1 VRVVVVGAT
10 GNVGLSLV
18 LELAKD
24 PAVDEVIGVAR
35 RPPDLALP
43 TVRWHAADISLS
55 PLDVVAGADV
65 VVHLAWK
72 IQPQHREAQMLMTNV
87 VGTRR
92 LVDAVVRHRVPALV
106 YASSVGTYAQAS
118 KEWRVDESWPVSGI
132 PTSMY
137 SRHKATV
144 ESMLDDVQAT
154 YPQLR
159 VVRMRTSLV
168 FQRSAAASINRL
180 FVNRFAPRRLP
191 GPLRIV
197 PRTPRLEFQA
207 THTSDVAE
215 AYRLAVH
222 SDQDGAFNIAA
233 EPVLTPALIAEALD
247 AREVPVPAWLL
258 RAGAAATWRMRL
270 QRSEKGWVDLA
281 LRTPLMSSTRAR
293 DVLGWNE
300 SRTSIEALQD
310 LFGGLG
316 EGAGGPTP
324 HLRPRR
330 GGPVLEPA
338 AG

>member
-1 VRVVVVGAT
+1 MRVVVVGAT
-10 GNVGLSLV
+10 GNVGLTLV
-18 LELAKD
+18 LALSAD

-35 RPPDLALP
+35 GIPDLALP
-43 TVRWHAADISLS
+43 KVRWHAADVSIS
-55 PLDVVAGADV
+55 PLDVVAGADA

-92 LVDAVVRHRVPALV
+92 LVDAVVRHRVPSLV
-106 YASSVGTYAQAS
+106 YASSVGTYAQGS
-118 KEWRVDESWPVSGI
+118 KQWPVDESWPATGI

-144 ESMLDDVQAT
+144 ESMLDDVATT

-159 VVRMRTSLV
+159 IVRMRTSLV
-168 FQRSAAASINRL
+168 FQRPAAASINRL

-207 THTSDVAE
+207 TYTPDVAE
-215 AYRLAVH
+215 AYRLAIH
-222 SDQDGAFNIAA
+222 SDAGGAFNIAA
-233 EPVLTPALIAEALD
+233 EPVLTPALMAEALD

-270 QRSEKGWVDLA
+270 QRSEKGWVDMA
-281 LRTPLMSSTRAR
+281 LRTPLMNTTRAR
-293 DVLGWNE
+293 EVLGWSE
-300 SRTSIEALQD
+300 TRTSVDALQD

-316 EGAGGPTP
+316 EGAGAPTP

-338 AG
+338 TG